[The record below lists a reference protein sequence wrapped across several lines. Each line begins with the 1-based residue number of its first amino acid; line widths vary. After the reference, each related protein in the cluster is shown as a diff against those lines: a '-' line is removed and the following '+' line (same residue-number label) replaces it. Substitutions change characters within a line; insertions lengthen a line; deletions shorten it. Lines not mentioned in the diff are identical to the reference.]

1 MKEFRPWGS
10 YEVLAEGEG
19 YKVKR
24 ITVNAGGIL
33 SLQYHNHRR
42 EFWTVV
48 EGKGTVTVGDTAYPA
63 ESPMTFDIAV
73 GQIHRAASDSGMTF
87 IEVQYGSPLI
97 EEDIVRL
104 EDKYNRIPNE

>member
-1 MKEFRPWGS
+1 MREERPWGS
-10 YEVLAEGEG
+10 YEVLCEGEG

-24 ITVNAGGIL
+24 ITVNKGGIL

-48 EGKGTVTVGDTAYPA
+48 EGKGIVRIGETDFEAT
-63 ESPMTFDIAV
+63 SPMTFDIAV
-73 GQIHRAASDSGMTF
+73 GEIHRASSEYGMTF
-87 IEVQYGSPLI
+87 IEVQYGDILS

-104 EDKYNRIPNE
+104 EDKYNRITAE

>member
-1 MKEFRPWGS
+1 MIEYRPWGS

-24 ITVNAGGIL
+24 IVVLPGGTL

-48 EGKGTVTVGDTAYPA
+48 EGKGTVTVGETAYEATAPA
-63 ESPMTFDIAV
+63 TFDIAV
-73 GQIHRAASDSGMTF
+73 GEIHRAASESGMTF
-87 IEVQYGSPLI
+87 IEVQYGAPLI